1 MVRREGNSVGS
12 WKYSNGPGFLY
23 LVAAGM
29 LFVTILAWRA
39 GQSWRWFAMI
49 FFVLVMAFLLYVGQY
64 ISAVFDVDRRQI
76 KISRRRIW
84 KNEERDLSFDE
95 IDTVAVVSSSS
106 GTTNRTHKVI
116 LVLKSGERVQIT
128 AHPSSGK
135 RSKQKLAQQISD
147 TLNPYRSQPISPAL
161 DGIIKVIR
169 KGASKG
175 VPWNISL
182 LSANDRVPTTHWLCQ
197 AASFRNGFLFLFPSA
212 SIGNLGTGKL
222 SKTTRS
228 FYRRYLGTLMIDNKN
243 IPGFEDAI
251 PLQKDEHSLGSRFT
265 CLTNDPDAART
276 WLTKSLADK
285 MIHWV
290 VNSPLQAKKGEV
302 EPHFLVTPDG
312 IQIVFRK
319 LYYMDEDI
327 QKIAD
332 FGISLIEEQ
341 LN

>member
-1 MVRREGNSVGS
+1 MGS
-12 WKYSNGPGFLY
+12 WRFTNGPGFLY
-23 LVAAGM
+23 LVAGGM
-29 LFVTILAWRA
+29 LFVTFLSRRA
-39 GQSWRWFAMI
+39 GQSWRWLAMF

-76 KISRRRIW
+76 KISLRRIW
-84 KNEERDLSFDE
+84 KNEERVLSFDE

-116 LVLKSGERVQIT
+116 LVLKAGERIQIT

-135 RSKQKLAQQISD
+135 RYKQKLAQQISD

-161 DGIIKVIR
+161 DGIVKVIR
-169 KGASKG
+169 NGDSKG
-175 VPWNISL
+175 VSWNISL
-182 LSANDRVPTTHWLCQ
+182 LSANDRVPTTHWLCR
-197 AASFRNGFLFLFPSA
+197 AASFRNGFLLLLPSA

-228 FYRRYLGTLMIDNKN
+228 FYRRYLETLMIDDKN

-251 PLQKDEHSLGSRFT
+251 PLQKDEHLLGSRFT
-265 CLTNDPDAART
+265 CLTNDPDAAKA
-276 WLTKSLADK
+276 WLTKTLADT
-285 MIHWV
+285 MIHWT

-302 EPHFLVTPDG
+302 EPHLLVTPDG

-319 LYYMDEDI
+319 LYYKDEEI
-327 QKIAD
+327 QQIAD
-332 FGISLIEEQ
+332 FGISLIEEH